1 MYCSYVY
8 MYVHTCLQKHTCTHW
23 SWTQNGRDPWN
34 HGEKEETAKNV
45 CERATEKNN
54 AAGLGVITATLSI
67 NFILYSSTYQG
78 MNFSA

>member
-8 MYVHTCLQKHTCTHW
+8 MNAHMFINTHVYTHW

-34 HGEKEETAKNV
+34 RGEKEETAKNV

-54 AAGLGVITATLSI
+54 AAGLGVITATLPI
-67 NFILYSSTYQG
+67 NFILYSSTYQS